1 MSSRTRK
8 IAGIAAGAIV
18 GAAALGYAAHR
29 AIRGIRSRRD
39 PDAGTLGPLVF
50 DEARRLPSHDGG
62 SLYTVSRGSGPPIVF
77 LHGVTITSQVW
88 VKQFATLP
96 SAGVRVVALDHR
108 GHGESTVG
116 DTGHSVA
123 NLAADVRTVLEA
135 LDLSDVI
142 LVGHSMGG
150 LAVEAFAVQHPEV
163 AAARVR
169 GLVLA
174 STFAR
179 TYIGGVGPFGFVA
192 EQVTGRSPAMNG
204 LMTRP
209 DLGLLLARMG
219 FGREPLPSHVE
230 LTRSMLAACPP
241 ETQRAAVKAIVNA
254 DLTDE
259 LSSITLPTLV
269 LCGTADALTPPRE
282 ARRIASLI
290 PGARLEL
297 FAGAGHMLMLERT
310 ERFDELLLE
319 FARDVGALE
328 AIPKSA

>member
-1 MSSRTRK
+1 M
-8 IAGIAAGAIV
+8 
-18 GAAALGYAAHR
+18 
-29 AIRGIRSRRD
+29 
-39 PDAGTLGPLVF
+39 
-50 DEARRLPSHDGG
+50 
-62 SLYTVSRGSGPPIVF
+62 
-77 LHGVTITSQVW
+77 
-88 VKQFATLP
+88 
-96 SAGVRVVALDHR
+96 
-108 GHGESTVG
+108 
-116 DTGHSVA
+116 
-123 NLAADVRTVLEA
+123 
-135 LDLSDVI
+135 
-142 LVGHSMGG
+142 
-150 LAVEAFAVQHPEV
+150 QHPEV